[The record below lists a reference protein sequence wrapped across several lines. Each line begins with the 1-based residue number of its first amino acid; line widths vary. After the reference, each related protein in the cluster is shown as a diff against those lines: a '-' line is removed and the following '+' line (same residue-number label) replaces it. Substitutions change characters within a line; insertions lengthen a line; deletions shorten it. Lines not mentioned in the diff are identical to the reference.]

1 MTPANV
7 RRWMWVTCRVLPCVG
22 MACGELPSTDKARRR
37 HDEEDSGCE
46 SKREG
51 REVGS
56 DEPSDD
62 ALEVSCKPCAIHWVS
77 EGISQRCEE
86 GTSKPGDEESGDD
99 INTSEREGVGE
110 GSSEARGTGGT
121 EGSSEA

>member
-1 MTPANV
+1 M
-7 RRWMWVTCRVLPCVG
+7 RVTCRVRPWIG
-22 MACGELPSTDKARRR
+22 AACGELPSSVKERRS
-37 HDEEDSGCE
+37 HDERDSGCE

-86 GTSKPGDEESGDD
+86 GTSKPEDEESGDG

-110 GSSEARGTGGT
+110 GSSEATGTGGT
-121 EGSSEA
+121 EGNSEAKGTGS